1 MKEILNKLIDKGF
14 DAYIVGG
21 YVRDLI
27 LGIDSYDVDICT
39 NASIDNIIKIFGKA
53 GKPFKEYFSYHIR
66 DSIYEYEITT
76 FRKELEYSNN
86 KPIKMMGVNDLYIDL
101 LRRDFTINTICLDVN
116 NNIIDLLNG
125 RKDLDNHLIRVVG
138 NTFERF
144 DEDKTRIVRAIRL
157 SCTLDFD
164 LDNEIINYINEYGN
178 NIKYLSKEFK
188 KDELNKIFKTNPK
201 KFFEMKYSSFFDI
214 KYNKIVF
221 NTSYYGIW
229 AQIDSD
235 YLFTKDEKNI
245 INIIKKIVNNKNIT
259 MYDLYK
265 YGESICL
272 DASLIL
278 NINIDD
284 LIANIPIHSILDI
297 DITNNDIR
305 NLVDDKYVNNIIK
318 KIEKS
323 ILNGILNNNKNDIIE
338 FIKGEH
344 YE

>member
-323 ILNGILNNNKNDIIE
+323 ILNGILNNNKNDIIK

>member
-235 YLFTKDEKNI
+235 CLFTKDEKNI